1 MEIKEHDVIK
11 YKGLIG
17 TVVHIYPNEEA
28 YDVEFIIPITKN
40 GVSLKMS
47 KSNVETLMK
56 NQIENEIRNEV
67 NYESKSIN

>member
-28 YDVEFIIPITKN
+28 YVVEFTDSNGSDVETI
-40 GVSLKMS
+40 LKS
-47 KSNVETLMK
+47 
-56 NQIENEIRNEV
+56 QIENEIYNKG
-67 NYESKSIN
+67 NSK